1 MDLLVLREGFLFE
14 KGPVDTR
21 SVWSARHSACFARN
35 VVISRLCR
43 PWVCKGGQ
51 FVLII
56 DCRWPLLLPNIY
68 SSLDIER
75 GRELSGPDPSLCC
88 VLVLLCVCGANGR
101 IWERGFR
108 GLKDWRP
115 GNRRK
120 GWLHAILRVGG
131 RRLCSILVR
140 SPPSNCRRPLKYVRK
155 LPDRS
160 ESIRTRVKAADFP
173 CQTQFPN
180 AADIQRITHILSF
193 AER

>member
-1 MDLLVLREGFLFE
+1 MNTICSEWTCWFCADVFFL
-14 KGPVDTR
+14 KKDR
-21 SVWSARHSACFARN
+21 SIYIRCVWSARHSACFARN

-75 GRELSGPDPSLCC
+75 GRELSDPSLC
-88 VLVLLCVCGANGR
+88 VLVFLCLWGQRANLGA
-101 IWERGFR
+101 GFR
-108 GLKDWRP
+108 GLKDWRS

-120 GWLHAILRVGG
+120 GWLHAILRVDG

-180 AADIQRITHILSF
+180 AADIQRITHIL
-193 AER
+193 

>member
-1 MDLLVLREGFLFE
+1 MDLLVLRGGFLFE

-21 SVWSARHSACFARN
+21 CVWSARHSACFARN

-75 GRELSGPDPSLCC
+75 GRASCPALPR
-88 VLVLLCVCGANGR
+88 LVCTCTSVCLWGQRANLR
-101 IWERGFR
+101 VGFR
-108 GLKDWRP
+108 GLKDWRS

-120 GWLHAILRVGG
+120 GWLHAILRVDG

-140 SPPSNCRRPLKYVRK
+140 SPLSRIAEGHWNTFG
-155 LPDRS
+155 S
-160 ESIRTRVKAADFP
+160 
-173 CQTQFPN
+173 CQTVQNLSALAWKPPISHAKHNFRMPLTFN
-180 AADIQRITHILSF
+180 A
-193 AER
+193 